1 MAIIGLHALM
11 YAKNDEATRRF
22 LRDVLGF
29 RGVDAGQ
36 GWLIFA
42 MPPAELGVHPV
53 DGEEYHELY
62 LMCDDI
68 TATIAQL
75 EKKGVATTP
84 VQDRGWGLV
93 TQISMPGGGALGM
106 YQPRH
111 AMAIRPRQARGR
123 AKARRPVRRRTH
135 SQPPARRKNK
145 PGQSRRQR

>member
-11 YAKNDEATRRF
+11 YVNKDEDTRRF

-29 RGVDAGQ
+29 RAVDAGQ

-68 TATIAQL
+68 TSTVAELQ
-75 EKKGVATTP
+75 KKGVTTTP

-93 TQISMPGGGALGM
+93 TQINLPGGGALGM

-111 AMAIRPRQARGR
+111 PLAIRE
-123 AKARRPVRRRTH
+123 
-135 SQPPARRKNK
+135 
-145 PGQSRRQR
+145 